1 MLFSSSVTHLTTVR
15 VDLYIV
21 MLHRG
26 KPGLKM
32 YAFVTL
38 SGSLQTPQDQV
49 MVVVFL
55 SLSLHH
61 FVYFIFPV
69 RGDLSQ
75 ASPGQFPFWEA
86 VRAG

>member
-1 MLFSSSVTHLTTVR
+1 
-15 VDLYIV
+15 